1 MNQQSPNFMDIIDKP
16 ADSIEAPK
24 PLAVGN
30 YLGII
35 SGPYTEKKVGQN
47 ETRFVSWPIKLIQPQ
62 PDVDMAALNESLS
75 SKDGTVKP
83 LGDVKMNWD
92 MALTDNSA
100 HIVLDWMENTLGID
114 RVGKTMRQML
124 AETVGK
130 QLICTV
136 KHGMTKGNNPRVFA
150 SITDTAKV

>member
-1 MNQQSPNFMDIIDKP
+1 MNDTPNFMDILDKP

-24 PLAVGN
+24 PLAVGT

-35 SGPYTEKKVGQN
+35 SAPHSEKEVGAN
-47 ETRFVSWPIKLIQPQ
+47 KTKFVSWPVKLIQPQ
-62 PDVDMAALNESLS
+62 SDVDVAALNESLT
-75 SKDGTVKP
+75 SKDGTVKS
-83 LGDVKMNWD
+83 LSEVKMNYD

-100 HIVLDWMENTLGID
+100 HIVLDWLENTLGID
-114 RVGKTMRQML
+114 KSGKTMRQML

-130 QLICTV
+130 QMLVTV

-150 SITDTAKV
+150 SIDSTAKV